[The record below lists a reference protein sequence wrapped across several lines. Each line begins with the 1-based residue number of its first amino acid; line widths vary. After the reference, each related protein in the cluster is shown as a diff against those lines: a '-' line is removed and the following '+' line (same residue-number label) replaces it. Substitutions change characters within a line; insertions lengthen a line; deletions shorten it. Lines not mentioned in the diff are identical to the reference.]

1 MLLAVETCALVS
13 KNTGHDWKNYNQS
26 RLGKKKAPCFEIFGG
41 KTTFFNVFSLW
52 KWAKQYP
59 GKFHADNNLP
69 FCSTNNVVVDHHRK
83 SVLDKH
89 LSAVSHTKCMDD
101 SSSKRTKQQTLKTS
115 FKCKTPAHKE
125 KKKVCH
131 EWIRVCAAANI
142 PLSLR
147 GPSHYA
153 LRCNRCFTVPK
164 CKTDRFRNSF
174 IISSCID
181 NIYT

>member
-1 MLLAVETCALVS
+1 ME
-13 KNTGHDWKNYNQS
+13 
-26 RLGKKKAPCFEIFGG
+26 RKKAPCFEIFGG